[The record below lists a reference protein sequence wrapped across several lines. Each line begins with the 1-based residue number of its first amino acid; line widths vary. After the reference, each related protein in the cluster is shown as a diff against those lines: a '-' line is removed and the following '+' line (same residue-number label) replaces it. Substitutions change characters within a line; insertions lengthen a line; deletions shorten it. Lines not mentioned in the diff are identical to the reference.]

1 MTFVINGLSSL
12 IGNSDCFVVSI
23 VKVNYT
29 AVIVKANRYIN
40 IYFFTETVY
49 GMYGKFPGFYPHHVN
64 FLRKYLFVYHT
75 GFKEHNLTVNDIIS
89 CHFFSSNISSKSTKK
104 I

>member
-1 MTFVINGLSSL
+1 MTIVINGLSSL

-40 IYFFTETVY
+40 IYIYFFFHRDSIWNVW
-49 GMYGKFPGFYPHHVN
+49 
-64 FLRKYLFVYHT
+64 
-75 GFKEHNLTVNDIIS
+75 
-89 CHFFSSNISSKSTKK
+89 
-104 I
+104 

>member
-1 MTFVINGLSSL
+1 MVFVINGLSSL

-40 IYFFTETVY
+40 IYIFFFHRDSIWNV
-49 GMYGKFPGFYPHHVN
+49 
-64 FLRKYLFVYHT
+64 
-75 GFKEHNLTVNDIIS
+75 
-89 CHFFSSNISSKSTKK
+89 
-104 I
+104 

>member
-1 MTFVINGLSSL
+1 MTIVINGLSSL

-40 IYFFTETVY
+40 IYIFFFHKDSITWNV
-49 GMYGKFPGFYPHHVN
+49 
-64 FLRKYLFVYHT
+64 
-75 GFKEHNLTVNDIIS
+75 
-89 CHFFSSNISSKSTKK
+89 C
-104 I
+104 